1 VSTCM
6 PEGALSGVFGL
17 ERPVLLVR
25 PLVVIRPNRC
35 PEFTP
40 NALRV
45 PFAHAATTTSGTDV
59 PRATSSASSTKG
71 APNKGAPTKG
81 APNKGAPPLAPR
93 RAAITT
99 TPVMPLLPPMP
110 KTLSSSAVPRQRLS
124 SSTLYTRARAP
135 W

>member
-1 VSTCM
+1 M

-35 PEFTP
+35 PEFTS

-59 PRATSSASSTKG
+59 PRATSSASST
-71 APNKGAPTKG
+71 KGAPTKG

-124 SSTLYTRARAP
+124 SSTLNTRAIAP

>member
-1 VSTCM
+1 M

-45 PFAHAATTTSGTDV
+45 PFAHAATTTSGRV

>member
-1 VSTCM
+1 M

-17 ERPVLLVR
+17 ERPVLLLR

-59 PRATSSASSTKG
+59 PRATSSASS
-71 APNKGAPTKG
+71 TKG

-124 SSTLYTRARAP
+124 SSTLYTRARAL